1 MVSMACGRGTMPKKQ
16 THHPLPPRCKRMSR
30 PARVQSA
37 RHWLPT
43 YKGKNIVRGYR
54 KRYGVDWLCA
64 VYELQMLGVELDPAY
79 VAHLQTTMVQ
89 QRLERQHRKQQ
100 RKAERLQEMTVESD
114 EAYAYIIGYTS
125 GGVSYGVTW
134 EEWEALEDAGD
145 VLEEK
150 LSDDDRQAPF

>member
-1 MVSMACGRGTMPKKQ
+1 
-16 THHPLPPRCKRMSR
+16 
-30 PARVQSA
+30 
-37 RHWLPT
+37 
-43 YKGKNIVRGYR
+43 
-54 KRYGVDWLCA
+54 
-64 VYELQMLGVELDPAY
+64 MLGVELDPAY
-79 VAHLQTTMVQ
+79 VAHLQTTMMQ
-89 QRLERQHRKQQ
+89 QRLERQYRKQQ

-134 EEWEALEDAGD
+134 EEWEALEAAGD